1 MLSTEEIFERL
12 KETPAGDDLYV
23 CPLCGEEYYVTAH
36 DNEDSTLYCDKC
48 DCKDPLQIFHHG
60 DMIHY
65 ENGNPDPEWEYLD
78 LPHIRSIIRQ
88 EETNEYNIG
97 RSVNLF
103 VCPDCGGFRW
113 SIKHDGVMFCP
124 VCKNEHVIADT
135 FVL

>member
-12 KETPAGDDLYV
+12 KKTPAGDDLYV

-36 DNEDSTLYCDKC
+36 DNEDG
-48 DCKDPLQIFHHG
+48 Q
-60 DMIHY
+60 
-65 ENGNPDPEWEYLD
+65 PDPEWEYLD

-97 RSVNLF
+97 RPVNLF